1 MGRPLDLKFIN
12 VHRFKAIRSSGQ
24 IGLTPLTVL
33 IGNNGSGK
41 SSLVEAMETV
51 RDIALKGLDEAMQRW
66 YGFENV
72 WNLAHKRE
80 MDRPREMLKDPMGF
94 SFSGRISSGA
104 FRVKLSVN
112 AEDLNF
118 DKLRIESYE
127 TSERGGA
134 YRDSSRFVEKG
145 RIADPR
151 LKEMVGGWQFLR
163 LAPGNMADP
172 VPRKR
177 TGGDVELA
185 PDGANLAEYLL
196 EIRDADRYAF
206 DGIVDTLR
214 FVLPYVES
222 LQPNVTSE
230 LDRKVFLQLTEKDMQ
245 EKIQGWMLSAGTMR
259 VLALLA
265 VLRHPNP
272 PPVVIVEEL
281 ENGLD
286 PRTVHLIMEEIR
298 SFVTEE
304 GGQVIA
310 TSHSPYLLDL
320 LTLEHIVFVE
330 RDATGQPRF
339 RRPADNRELEKWSA
353 EFGPGRLYTMGRLA
367 REDD

>member
-1 MGRPLDLKFIN
+1 MSHPLDLKTVN
-12 VHRFKAIRSSGQ
+12 VQRFKAIQSSGQ

-41 SSLVEAMETV
+41 SSLIEAMETM
-51 RDIALKGLDEAMQRW
+51 RDIVLFGLDEAMQRW

-80 MDRPREMLKDPMGF
+80 MDRVRGVPKKPMAF
-94 SFSGRISSGA
+94 VFSGRISSGA

-112 AEDLNF
+112 AVDLNF

-127 TSERGGA
+127 TSERGGP
-134 YRDSSRFVEKG
+134 YRDSSRFIENG
-145 RIADPR
+145 RIIDPR
-151 LKEMVGGWQFLR
+151 LKKMVAGWQFLR
-163 LAPGNMADP
+163 LAPGNMVDP

-177 TGGDVELA
+177 TGGAVELA
-185 PDGANLAEYLL
+185 SDGANLAEYLL
-196 EIRDADRYAF
+196 EVREADRIAF
-206 DGIVDTLR
+206 EGIVETLR
-214 FVLPYVES
+214 YVLPYAEN
-222 LQPNVTSE
+222 LQPRITSE
-230 LDRKVFLQLTEKDMQ
+230 LDRKVFLQLTEKEMQ
-245 EKIQGWMLSAGTMR
+245 EKIQGWMFSAGTMR

-272 PPVVIVEEL
+272 PPVVIAEEL

-286 PRTVHLIMEEIR
+286 PRTVHLVMEEIR
-298 SFVTEE
+298 SFVTE
-304 GGQVIA
+304 GVGQVIA

-330 RDATGQPRF
+330 RDAGGQPRF
-339 RRPADNRELEKWSA
+339 RRPSNNRDLDKWA
-353 EFGPGRLYTMGRLA
+353 EEFGPGRLYTMGRMNGGF
-367 REDD
+367 